1 MFALTL
7 FFVALALTSCSGSL
21 SEPWEE
27 EAEGEDEEV
36 SAIDYVTGSIWPKP
50 QSYNATG
57 KVYSLTSNNFSFDS
71 TGETSDVLKQAL
83 IRYKVLVFPDP
94 VEKPKDGLS
103 QIIKL
108 TVKVLDKYAPLS
120 LESDESYTLVVDAPT
135 SSLTAKTVWG
145 ALRGLET
152 FSQVV
157 YQDQEGL
164 YLANGS
170 RIVDHP
176 RFQHRGFM
184 IDTSRHYLHP
194 SIILKFIDALTY
206 SKFNV
211 LHWHVV
217 DDQSFPF
224 VSETFPQLSGQGAYN
239 NKTHIFTKD
248 NVSDIVEYGRMRG
261 IRVVPEFDTPGH
273 TRSWGSIE
281 NLLTPCYSEG
291 KPSGTFGPINPT
303 LDSTYTFLKK
313 FFSEV
318 AEKFPDQYLHL
329 GGDEVRDTCWASNPN
344 ITTWM
349 KKMGYGQNYSL
360 LEQYYEQHLLSIVEG
375 LGKSYIVWQEVVDN
389 DIKVLPD
396 TVVNIWKAGWKKE
409 MEKVTKKG
417 LRTILSACWYLNRI
431 KYRIDWDKYYTCEP
445 TDFTGSEEQKELVIG
460 GTGCMWGEYV
470 DGANIL
476 PRTWPRA
483 LAVGERLWSS
493 KDTTDLNDAEM
504 RLWEHR
510 CRYVRRG
517 IPAEPGVRSQ
527 YCRYEWGV

>member
-1 MFALTL
+1 MFLLKL
-7 FFVALALTSCSGSL
+7 FFVALALMSCSGSL

-27 EAEGEDEEV
+27 VEEDADKEEAV
-36 SAIDYVTGSIWPKP
+36 INYVTGSIWPKP
-50 QSYNATG
+50 QSYKGTG
-57 KVYSLTSNNFSFDS
+57 KVYTLTSNNFSFDS
-71 TGETSDVLKQAL
+71 VGETSDVLKQAL
-83 IRYKVLVFPDP
+83 MRYKVLVFPDA

-108 TVKVLDKYAPLS
+108 TVKVLDKYAPPS
-120 LESDESYTLVVDAPT
+120 LESDESC
-135 SSLTAKTVWG
+135 
-145 ALRGLET
+145 LET

-157 YQDQEGL
+157 YQDQMGL

-170 RIVDHP
+170 KIVDHP

-194 SIILKFIDALTY
+194 SIILKFIDALSY

-211 LHWHVV
+211 FHWHVV

-239 NKTHIFTKD
+239 NKTHVFTKD
-248 NVSDIVEYGRMRG
+248 DVNDIVEYGRMRG

-291 KPSGTFGPINPT
+291 KPSG
-303 LDSTYTFLKK
+303 
-313 FFSEV
+313 
-318 AEKFPDQYLHL
+318 
-329 GGDEVRDTCWASNPN
+329 ASNPN

-396 TVVNIWKAGWKKE
+396 TVVNVWKAGWKKE
-409 MEKVTKKG
+409 MEKVTSKG

-431 KYRIDWDKYYTCEP
+431 QYRIDWDKYYTCEP
-445 TDFTGSEEQKELVIG
+445 TDFTGTEEQKELVIG

-470 DGANIL
+470 DGTNIL

-493 KDTTDLNDAEM
+493 KDTTDLNDAKM

-517 IPAEPGVRSQ
+517 IPAEPGTRSQ
-527 YCRYEWGV
+527 YCRYEWRV